1 MEIASNVPNFQHPA
15 SSALP
20 ASKAQP
26 APSGDFLAPALRN
39 KVRDFLI
46 PNMGVT
52 PIHLLFG
59 FERVDAYAIR
69 APALQK
75 RLHLFPTKSKLLAV
89 NETSSLPFIYC

>member
-1 MEIASNVPNFQHPA
+1 
-15 SSALP
+15 
-20 ASKAQP
+20 
-26 APSGDFLAPALRN
+26 
-39 KVRDFLI
+39 
-46 PNMGVT
+46 MGVT

-75 RLHLFPTKSKLLAV
+75 QLHLFPTKSKLLAV